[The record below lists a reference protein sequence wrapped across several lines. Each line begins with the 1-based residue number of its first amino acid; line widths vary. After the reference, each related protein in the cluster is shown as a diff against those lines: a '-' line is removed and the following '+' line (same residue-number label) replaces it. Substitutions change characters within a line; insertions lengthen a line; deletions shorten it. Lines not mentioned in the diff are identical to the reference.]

1 MLTRRA
7 AVVLLTAATLPRAGF
22 AEDPTEAAARAEGA
36 VTWYVA
42 QVDSEAAEALGRR
55 FTGAH
60 PGITVAVIRTT
71 GQVAYQRLLMEMK
84 NGAPQCDV
92 LSTTDISQMPAL
104 KQRGALLNFTPPNA
118 KGQSTE
124 FQGLGD
130 PGWYYVTSATNHFLI
145 YNTNKVTPVEAPR
158 KWTDLLDPKWKN
170 QIALPHPAFSG
181 CAGVWALGLRKQY
194 GWSFF
199 EKLAANHPRIGRSF
213 GDPVTLITAGE
224 CLVGPAPAL
233 NVFPAIDRGN
243 PLAVVY
249 PADGCSLCVAPSAIP
264 ATAPH
269 PNAARLFM
277 NWLLSAE
284 YTQLA
289 VNRGS
294 EATRDDLTLIPGRPP
309 ISRLPILY
317 LSVEEISAGIP
328 EVIEQWRDTFGS

>member
-7 AVVLLTAATLPRAGF
+7 ALALLTAAVLPRGGF
-22 AEDPTEAAARAEGA
+22 AEDPTEAAAHSEGA

-42 QVDSEAAEALGRR
+42 QVDSEAAEDLGRR
-55 FTGAH
+55 FTAAH

-71 GQVAYQRLLMEMK
+71 GQVAYQRLLMELK

-104 KQRGALLNFTPPNA
+104 KQRGALLNFAPPNA
-118 KGQSTE
+118 QAQSKE
-124 FQGLGD
+124 FQDLGD
-130 PGWYYVTSATNHFLI
+130 PGWYYVTSATNHFLV
-145 YNTNKVTPVEAPR
+145 YNSNKVTPAGAPR

-199 EKLAANHPRIGRSF
+199 EKLAANNPRIGRSF

-224 CLVGPAPAL
+224 CLVAPAPAL
-233 NVFPAIDRGN
+233 NVFPAIERGN
-243 PLAVVY
+243 PLTVVY

-289 VNRGS
+289 VDRGS
-294 EATRDDLTLIPGRPP
+294 EATRDDLTLKAGRPP
-309 ISRLPILY
+309 ISKLPILHV
-317 LSVEEISAGIP
+317 SVGEISDGMAG
-328 EVIEQWRDTFGS
+328 VIEQWRDTFGS